1 MKNLQDW
8 KCIPGVE
15 SRDWGVHSIVHM
27 SALFGVAV
35 LRLLAGAALPPRRHP
50 HNMRDYVVTCGE
62 VTVCRLTSTA
72 DLLTQGAM
80 IDTEAQIV
88 KLQTGQKLTV
98 PAGWEYQLEA
108 GPSGADL
115 LEIVWHNPLT
125 FD

>member
-1 MKNLQDW
+1 MKNLENW
-8 KCIPGVE
+8 KCTPGVDQH
-15 SRDWGVHSIVHM
+15 DWGVQSIVHM

-35 LRLLAGAALPPRRHP
+35 LRLLTGAALPPRRHL

-62 VTVCRLTSTA
+62 VTMHRLTSTA
-72 DLLTQGAM
+72 DLLAQGATT
-80 IDTEAQIV
+80 DAEAQTV
-88 KLQTGQKLTV
+88 TLQTGQKLTV

-108 GPSGADL
+108 GPHGADL